1 MGCTCSTVDGVIPI
15 HTDQIVR
22 GEVIQPQFSAI

>member
-1 MGCTCSTVDGVIPI
+1 MGCTCSTVDGVIPS
-15 HTDQIVR
+15 HADQIVR